1 MKNTITLWK
10 KDKITG
16 YWNVCKNVLIENAE
30 KYLEIFL
37 RYEPESEFK
46 ISKRRPK

>member
-1 MKNTITLWK
+1 MITIWK

-16 YWNVCKNVLIENAE
+16 YWIVCKNVLPENATT
-30 KYLEIFL
+30 YLEIFKK
-37 RYEPESEFK
+37 YEPESEFK